1 MKDSVQVKQGWDSL
15 GQESRLNEV
24 NGPNLTGPVSFAP
37 WVNKRAS
44 PGETEVK
51 VKGYSSGLP
60 NTIACKFILQCLLTR
75 SSCLLQ

>member
-1 MKDSVQVKQGWDSL
+1 MKDSVQVMQGWDSL

-24 NGPNLTGPVSFAP
+24 NGPNLTGPVSVAP

-51 VKGYSSGLP
+51 VNGYSMVCP
-60 NTIACKFILQCLLTR
+60 TP
-75 SSCLLQ
+75 